1 MDLLQGLALIS
12 AVHFLAAASP
22 GPDFVLVSQ
31 QTLTNG
37 RKAGFMCSIG
47 IALGLSVHIFYSSLG
62 LAAVLA
68 NSETAL
74 WVIKILGGSY
84 LIYLGIVGVRS
95 SSGRVRPSKTVA
107 VDISAGRH
115 IITGFVCNVL
125 NPKAPVYFISL
136 FTVVLSP
143 EMPLV
148 QIAVYGAWMMLIQL
162 MWFSAV
168 VTLLSNPGI
177 NRRFKR
183 LGSRIDR
190 LLGATMIILGLKV
203 IFTRV

>member
-1 MDLLQGLALIS
+1 
-12 AVHFLAAASP
+12 
-22 GPDFVLVSQ
+22 
-31 QTLTNG
+31 
-37 RKAGFMCSIG
+37 MCSIG

-95 SSGRVRPSKTVA
+95 SSGIVQPPKAVA
-107 VDISAGRH
+107 VDIPASRH

-183 LGSRIDR
+183 FGYHIDR
-190 LLGATMIILGLKV
+190 LLGATMIVLGLKV